1 LSRIHA
7 SILEAFLKEN
17 RLREK
22 ALELYEIGAVT
33 YCTNVTPG
41 KFLSPEEAEY
51 IASQVSGLFQSRLAE
66 SPYAEDVGVIRTE
79 YKLGC
84 VITTIT
90 IGASL
95 AGLYKIIVDY
105 EKFKS
110 GLSQLAKD
118 LNGIYVGVKQS
129 LHGNGSTY
137 VMKINLPNERV
148 LEVTLKKAENQE
160 NRHRD

>member
-1 LSRIHA
+1 M
-7 SILEAFLKEN
+7 
-17 RLREK
+17 
-22 ALELYEIGAVT
+22 ELYEIGAVT

-41 KFLSPEEAEY
+41 KSLSPEEAEY
-51 IASQVSGLFQSRLAE
+51 VASQVSGLFQSRLAE

-79 YKLGC
+79 YELGC

-118 LNGIYVGVKQS
+118 LNGVYVRVKQS

-160 NRHRD
+160 NRHRGRLL

>member
-1 LSRIHA
+1 M
-7 SILEAFLKEN
+7 
-17 RLREK
+17 
-22 ALELYEIGAVT
+22 ELYEIGAVT

-41 KFLSPEEAEY
+41 DSLSLEEAEY
-51 IASQVSGLFQSRLAE
+51 VASQVSELFLSRLAG

-79 YKLGC
+79 YELGC

-118 LNGIYVGVKQS
+118 LNGVYVRVKQS
-129 LHGNGSTY
+129 LHRNGSTY
-137 VMKINLPNERV
+137 VMRINLPDERV

-160 NRHRD
+160 IKPSSPTKSITSRSRK

>member
-1 LSRIHA
+1 M
-7 SILEAFLKEN
+7 
-17 RLREK
+17 
-22 ALELYEIGAVT
+22 ELYEIGAVS

-41 KFLSPEEAEY
+41 KSLSPEEAEY
-51 IASQVSGLFQSRLAE
+51 VASQVSGLFQSRLAE

-79 YKLGC
+79 CELGC

-118 LNGIYVGVKQS
+118 LNGVYVRVKQS

-137 VMKINLPNERV
+137 VMKINLPDERV

>member
-1 LSRIHA
+1 M
-7 SILEAFLKEN
+7 
-17 RLREK
+17 
-22 ALELYEIGAVT
+22 ELYEIGAVT

-41 KFLSPEEAEY
+41 DSLFPEEAEY
-51 IASQVSGLFQSRLAE
+51 VASQVSELFLSRLAE
-66 SPYAEDVGVIRTE
+66 SPYAEDVGVIRAE
-79 YKLGC
+79 YELGC

-118 LNGIYVGVKQS
+118 LNGVYVRVKQS
-129 LHGNGSTY
+129 LHRNGSTY
-137 VMKINLPNERV
+137 IMRINLPDERV

-160 NRHRD
+160 IKPLSPTKSITSRSRK

>member
-1 LSRIHA
+1 M
-7 SILEAFLKEN
+7 
-17 RLREK
+17 
-22 ALELYEIGAVT
+22 ELYEIGAVT

-41 KFLSPEEAEY
+41 KFLSREEAEY
-51 IASQVSGLFQSRLAE
+51 VASQVSGLFQSRLAE
-66 SPYAEDVGVIRTE
+66 SPYAEDAGLSELNTSSVA
-79 YKLGC
+79 LSPPLL
-84 VITTIT
+84 

-95 AGLYKIIVDY
+95 AGLYKIIVDD

-118 LNGIYVGVKQS
+118 LNGVYVRVKQS

-160 NRHRD
+160 NRHRG